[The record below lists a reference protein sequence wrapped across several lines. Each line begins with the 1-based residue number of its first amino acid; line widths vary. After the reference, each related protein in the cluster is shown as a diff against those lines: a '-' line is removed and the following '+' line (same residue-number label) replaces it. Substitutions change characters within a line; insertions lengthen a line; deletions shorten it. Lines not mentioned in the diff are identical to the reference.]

1 MKRLPHLPGRV
12 WTAMAIPFVLLAI
25 GTVGYKSLAEPGEW
39 SWFDALYMTAIT
51 LTTVGYGETH
61 ELNFEG
67 RVFTIGFLFGG
78 VYVLFFAV
86 SEMIRSV
93 VSGEFRAS
101 LGREGV
107 NKALAQIKDHVIV
120 CGLGRMGML
129 VCQEFERHNMS
140 FVVVDQVE
148 ELLKEMGFNHGLPV
162 HGDAADDEILK
173 RAGVGRARTLVT
185 VLPSDADNLYVTLS
199 ARVLNANLQIVARA
213 EHESTEQKL
222 RRVGANQVVAPYLIG
237 GHRVAQAVLRPS
249 VGRFLDQATRP
260 GLDAYHIEEVLIRK
274 ESTLAGKSL
283 RETDLGTVHG
293 VVVITMCRPNG
304 EVLFN
309 PRGDTEIEAGV
320 VLIVVGQKQQ
330 LQSLKALAAG
340 G

>member
-1 MKRLPHLPGRV
+1 MAV
-12 WTAMAIPFVLLAI
+12 AIPFILLAI
-25 GTVGYKSLAEPGEW
+25 GTVAYKSLGASGEW
-39 SWFDALYMTAIT
+39 SWFDALYMSAIT

-67 RVFTIGFLFGG
+67 RIFTIAFLFGG
-78 VYVLFFAV
+78 VFVLFFAAT
-86 SEMIRSV
+86 EMIRAV
-93 VSGEFRAS
+93 VSGEFRAT

-107 NKALAQIKDHVIV
+107 NKALAEIKDHVIV

-140 FVVVDQVE
+140 FVVVDQAE

-173 RAGVGRARTLVT
+173 RAGVERARTLVT
-185 VLPSDADNLYVTLS
+185 VLPSDAANLYITLS
-199 ARVLNANLQIVARA
+199 ARVLNPKLQIVARA
-213 EHESTEQKL
+213 EHESTETKL

-237 GHRVAQAVLRPS
+237 GQRVAQAVLRPT
-249 VGRFLDQATRP
+249 VGNFLDQAARAGP
-260 GLDAYHIEEVLIRK
+260 DDYHIEEVMIRK
-274 ESTLAGKSL
+274 ESWLAGKTL

-293 VVVITMCRPNG
+293 VVVITMGRPNG

-309 PRGDTEIEAGV
+309 PRGDTEVEADS

-330 LQSLKALAAG
+330 LTTLKALAAG